1 MKEKKPI
8 DERRGRDIGPA
19 PSLTPPRRAGEGK
32 IGNAADTKASGS
44 RKQLSDEDW
53 DKLARAPRRWP
64 KRLAVFLILVAAVI
78 AALPTVIGKTPL
90 RNVILSAMLPKV
102 LPNGGVQVAIGDASL
117 GWFSPPSVSGIEVR
131 DAAGRPLV
139 AVESVQLSRSPW
151 SLAAN
156 WHDLGEI
163 EITRPV
169 VYVAVRPDGS
179 NVEDVI
185 NELVSK
191 GATNPTAMSQSPEG
205 ADGSGGGSV
214 GKAAVAVKV
223 VDGTVLVQEA
233 ATGRGWRLA
242 SLNAQYDSHG
252 AGAGIGQVAASGQI
266 TTEAVATGGT
276 ANSAMMSPGK
286 FAFSLATDASGRQQ
300 AQWQAES
307 ISLAAAEPWLRRFAV
322 GAEVSGML
330 SGQGSAAWSTS
341 AMAAAGSSA
350 KPPADLVTSGIVRID
365 RLDACGPQLKGD
377 RVRLA
382 TVELPWRLS
391 AQPSG
396 VTIDDLELKSDVG
409 HVAARGVISPT
420 LISAA
425 AIAGATGAVP
435 LDAAAKQNLEVRGD
449 LDLAKLAAML
459 PHALW
464 IREGTT
470 INSGTIQLAIRNQP
484 IDGGQSLTGQ
494 IRTEKLAGTSGGK
507 PLSWDQPVNAT
518 FELRRENGNLRLNSL
533 KCDSEFLKV
542 DAAGTLD
549 ELTASAEFDL
559 NKLSSQLGQFV
570 DLSGMQLAGTGTA
583 HLDCHLAEA
592 NQFTAS
598 ANSELLQ
605 LRMAMGGEAPLS
617 EPRLSLKAEAAGVLD
632 PASHVPARVATARL
646 QIDADNDQLDA
657 QLAEPVDCTTTPTW
671 PLSIRLTGSIA
682 HWLTLARPWMAT
694 DPWQVDGQSQATA
707 DVRAGGETV
716 DVSNA
721 KATIMNLHVV
731 GVGWNI
737 AEPRVELAADLH
749 WNLKTNEIASQ
760 SAQVV
765 SSAVAVATKDVHVKT
780 GGPGPVQMTGVAAF
794 RGDVSRLASWQVP
807 PSQPAPYQPQG
818 SFNGNVRVVQQGDR
832 ITGEMAVTGQ
842 DLMLAQWMAAGSGA
856 GAAAAG
862 YQTIWQ
868 EPQASIKGTTMYD
881 GAADKLTF
889 QQLQVQSNTLQAA
902 ADGQIDRL
910 TTLTDV
916 TAAGTLNYDLAQIT
930 PLLKPYVG
938 DRVQLGGRETARFQ
952 IAGRMGGIS
961 DFGFRNADFQA
972 PAAGVS
978 PQSAVHWSRRLQ
990 ARVEVPWESANV
1002 YGLPIGGGKI
1012 AAALGEGALRID
1024 PLALAV
1030 AEGQLNAS
1038 PNVQFDP
1045 EPMLLTLPKGPVL
1058 TNVKISQEVSEAMLK
1073 YIAPVLAGATQSEGQ
1088 FSLQLDG
1095 ARVPLLDT
1103 KKADAAGQLTMHSVR
1118 VVPGPMAK
1126 QWVDLGQ
1133 QIQSLVKR
1141 KDAAASDPARQVT
1154 LLTVQDQQVNFR
1166 VADGRVYHQ
1175 GMEFQIGD
1183 MTCHSDG
1190 SVGLDETVAITLRI
1204 AIPDK
1209 WVEGQPLLAGF
1220 KGQSL
1225 SIPIGGTLNRPQ
1237 MDQRAVASL
1246 SRQLLQGAAQ
1256 QAVGGELNKALDKF
1270 FKAK

>member
-1 MKEKKPI
+1 
-8 DERRGRDIGPA
+8 
-19 PSLTPPRRAGEGK
+19 
-32 IGNAADTKASGS
+32 
-44 RKQLSDEDW
+44 
-53 DKLARAPRRWP
+53 
-64 KRLAVFLILVAAVI
+64 V
-78 AALPTVIGKTPL
+78 
-90 RNVILSAMLPKV
+90 LPKV
-102 LPNGGVQVAIGDASL
+102 LPGGGLQVAIGDASL

-139 AVESVQLSRSPW
+139 AIESVQLSRSPW
-151 SLAAN
+151 ALLKN
-156 WHDLGEI
+156 LRDLGEI

-185 NELVSK
+185 NQL
-191 GATNPTAMSQSPEG
+191 TARSASESS
-205 ADGSGGGSV
+205 AGGGNSSDGV
-214 GKAAVAVKV
+214 AKPQAAVAVKV
-223 VDGTVLVQEA
+223 VDGTVLVQDA
-233 ATGRGWRLA
+233 SGRGWRLA

-252 AGAGIGQVAASGQI
+252 AGAGIGQVAASGVVA
-266 TTEAVATGGT
+266 TEAIASGGV
-276 ANSAMMSPGK
+276 NSAAAVPPGK
-286 FAFSLATDASGRQQ
+286 FAFSLATDANGRQQ
-300 AQWQAES
+300 AQWQADS
-307 ISLAAAEPWLRRFAV
+307 ITLAAVEPWLKRFVV
-322 GAEVSGML
+322 GAELSGVL
-330 SGQGSAAWSTS
+330 SGQGSAAWS
-341 AMAAAGSSA
+341 ANALAAAGPGA
-350 KPPADLVTSGIVRID
+350 KPQATVLPADLVTTGILRID

-382 TVELPWRLS
+382 TLELPWRLS
-391 AQPSG
+391 AQASG
-396 VTIDDLELKSDVG
+396 VTIEDLELKSEVG
-409 HVAARGVISPT
+409 HVAARGVINAA
-420 LISAA
+420 LLSAA
-425 AIAGATGAVP
+425 TTVGATGAVP
-435 LDAAAKQNLEVRGD
+435 LDAAAQQNLEVRGD

-484 IDGGQSLTGQ
+484 IDGGQALSGQ
-494 IRTEKLAGTSGGK
+494 IRTEKLAGMSGGK
-507 PLSWDQPVNAT
+507 PLAWDQPVNAT
-518 FELRRENGNLRLNSL
+518 FDLRRENGNLRLNSL
-533 KCDSEFLKV
+533 KCDSDFLKV
-542 DAAGTLD
+542 DAAGKLD
-549 ELTASAEFDL
+549 QLTASAEFDL
-559 NKLSSQLGQFV
+559 NKLSAQLGQFV

-583 HLDCHLAEA
+583 HLDCHLAAA

-598 ANSELLQ
+598 ANSELSQ
-605 LRMAMGGEAPLS
+605 LRMAVGGDAPLS
-617 EPRLSLKAEAAGVLD
+617 EPRLSFKAEAAGVLD
-632 PASHVPARVATARL
+632 PASHQPTRVATARL

-657 QLAEPVDCTTTPTW
+657 QLTEPVDCTTAPTW
-671 PLSIRLTGSIA
+671 PLSIRVTGSIA
-682 HWLTLARPWMAT
+682 HWLTLARPWLAT

-707 DVRAGGETV
+707 DVRAGSETV
-716 DVSNA
+716 EVSNA
-721 KATIMNLHVV
+721 KATITNLHVV

-737 AEPRVELAADLH
+737 AEPRVELAADLN

-765 SSAVAVATKDVHVKT
+765 SSAVALATKDVHVKT

-794 RGDVSRLASWQVP
+794 RGDVARLASWQVP

-818 SFNGNVRVVQQGDR
+818 SFTGNVRVVQQADR
-832 ITGEMAVTGQ
+832 ITAEMAVTGQ
-842 DLMLAQWMAAGSGA
+842 NLVLAQWMAAGAGQGIPDAGAPGA
-856 GAAAAG
+856 GTPRLAD

-868 EPQASIKGTTMYD
+868 EPQVNIKGGATYD
-881 GAADKLTF
+881 GSVDKLAF
-889 QQLQVQSNTLQAA
+889 QQLQVQSNTLQVA
-902 ADGQIDRL
+902 ADGQIERL

-916 TAAGTLNYDLAQIT
+916 TAAGTVNYDLAQIT
-930 PLLKPYVG
+930 PLLKPYMG
-938 DRVQLGGRETARFQ
+938 DGVQLGGRETARFQ
-952 IAGRMGGIS
+952 IAGRLGGVPS
-961 DFGFRNADFQA
+961 VAAQNVSFGAANAN
-972 PAAGVS
+972 PA
-978 PQSAVHWSRRLQ
+978 SALHWSRRLQ
-990 ARVEVPWESANV
+990 ARVEMPWESANV

-1012 AAALGEGALRID
+1012 AAALGEGTLRID

-1030 AEGQLNAS
+1030 AEGQLNAA

-1045 EPMLLTLPKGPVL
+1045 QPMLLTLPKGPVL
-1058 TNVKISQEVSEAMLK
+1058 TNVKISQQVSEAMLK

-1141 KDAAASDPARQVT
+1141 KDAAAADPARQVT

-1166 VADGRVYHQ
+1166 VADGRIYHQ

-1183 MTCHSDG
+1183 MTCRSDG

-1209 WVEGQPLLAGF
+1209 WIEGQPLLAGF

-1256 QAVGGELNKALDKF
+1256 QAVGGELTKALDKF